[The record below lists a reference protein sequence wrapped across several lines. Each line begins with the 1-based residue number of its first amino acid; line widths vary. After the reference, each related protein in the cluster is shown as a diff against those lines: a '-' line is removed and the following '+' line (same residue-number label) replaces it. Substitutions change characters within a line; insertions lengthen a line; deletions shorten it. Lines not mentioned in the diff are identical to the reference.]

1 MLMGRIS
8 ANRFYENR
16 KYVVHSS
23 ATSFHRRSLAQFEI
37 ISETKGV
44 RIGHGQGDTIAE
56 RIVAHPLDHGHNG
69 KTDSTRFLIP
79 DRQSNFLL
87 EWKTNFN
94 KYNQIEYLMS
104 MSV

>member
-1 MLMGRIS
+1 MKIGNTLSIRLSCPFIVGQQ
-8 ANRFYENR
+8 
-16 KYVVHSS
+16 
-23 ATSFHRRSLAQFEI
+23 LAQFEI

-79 DRQSNFLL
+79 DRQSNILL
-87 EWKTNFN
+87 EWKTNIR
-94 KYNQIEYLMS
+94 KIGSVTLS
-104 MSV
+104 MSVLEAGKAG